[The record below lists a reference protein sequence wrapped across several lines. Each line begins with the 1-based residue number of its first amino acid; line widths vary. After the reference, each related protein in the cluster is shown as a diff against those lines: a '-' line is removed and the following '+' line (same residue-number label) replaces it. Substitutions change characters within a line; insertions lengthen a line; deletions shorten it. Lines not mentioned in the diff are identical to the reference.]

1 MPSRLTPLLLLWVM
15 LLSWFLSGHLLQL
28 THSRRTE
35 ACSMYQT
42 ARHIDILRLHGKDVI
57 RMLPSRRTTFIL
69 DKITQGT
76 PLPRTL
82 RISYILPTY
91 THRSTYEGHCLPEE
105 SWHGSCCIT
114 KKKRGMYTCDNL
126 MSGFKLCVD
135 INHVPWCQVA

>member
-1 MPSRLTPLLLLWVM
+1 MPSRLTPLLLLLWVM

-69 DKITQGT
+69 DKITHGT
-76 PLPRTL
+76 PLPLASRALFEHHTF
-82 RISYILPTY
+82 STH

-105 SWHGSCCIT
+105 SWYGSCCIT
-114 KKKRGMYTCDNL
+114 KKCDNL

-135 INHVPWCQVA
+135 INHVP